1 MNAREPAATLGPSS
15 RATLGPLRALDV
27 ARRSLVRVL
36 GKGARPLI
44 VARERRVALFGVL
57 GLLVAFVGALAF
69 PSWTIGIGT
78 VVLGVPHVLSDVR
91 YLVVRRD
98 YTRRLSLYAAVVL
111 SIVGA
116 ALGFGL
122 RGALVGA
129 LVATA
134 FSGASLARR
143 ALVGSGVGLLLAVA
157 WHFGTTADLVY
168 AQAHNL
174 VAIVFFAIFV
184 QARARDTRGSDARGT
199 SGKRA
204 YLPLVVFAAL
214 AGFLL
219 TPYGL
224 EALVWAGGLLPSRA
238 PAELDVGT
246 LAGQIAPL
254 ADPSWAVRGV
264 VFFAFAQAA
273 HYVVWLRL
281 VPELD
286 RPSPRPRS
294 FTQSARALVRDL
306 TPWGCAFFATGLVV
320 FVVWGLVSLAHA
332 RIAYL
337 QSAFFHGYLEL
348 AVLAVWA
355 CEGIGKRPALVGAT
369 EPADTKAFAPTS

>member
-1 MNAREPAATLGPSS
+1 MNVRASGGSLGPAA
-15 RATLGPLRALDV
+15 RASLAPLRALDF
-27 ARRSLVRVL
+27 ARRSLVRAI

-44 VARERRVALFGVL
+44 VTRESRVALFGVM
-57 GLLVAFVGALAF
+57 GLVFAFVGALTF
-69 PSWTIGIGT
+69 PSWTVGLGT

-111 SIVGA
+111 SIAGA

-134 FSGASLARR
+134 FSRATLARR
-143 ALVGSGVGLLLAVA
+143 ALVASAIAVLLATA
-157 WHFGTTADLVY
+157 WRVGPVVDLVY

-174 VAIVFFAIFV
+174 VAILFFGLFV
-184 QARARDTRGSDARGT
+184 HARERDRRSSEALGS

-204 YLPLVVFAAL
+204 YVPLVLFAVL
-214 AGFLL
+214 AAFLL

-238 PAELDVGT
+238 PIDLDVGT

-306 TPWGCAFFATGLVV
+306 TPWGCAFFGSGFVV
-320 FVVWGLVSLAHA
+320 FVVWGVFSLAHA

-355 CEGIGKRPALVGAT
+355 CEGIGPKPLPERACEPEGTNAPAH
-369 EPADTKAFAPTS
+369 TS

>member
-1 MNAREPAATLGPSS
+1 M
-15 RATLGPLRALDV
+15 
-27 ARRSLVRVL
+27 

-44 VARERRVALFGVL
+44 VARDGRVALFGVV
-57 GLLVAFVGALAF
+57 GLLFAFVGALAF

-98 YTRRLSLYAAVVL
+98 YTRRLSLYAAVAISV
-111 SIVGA
+111 VGA
-116 ALGFGL
+116 ALGLGL

-129 LVATA
+129 LLATA
-134 FSGASLARR
+134 CSRASPLRR
-143 ALVGSGVGLLLAVA
+143 ALVGSGITLLLAVA
-157 WHFGTTADLVY
+157 WHFGAVADLVY

-174 VAIVFFAIFV
+174 VAVLFFGLFV
-184 QARARDTRGSDARGT
+184 HTRTRDVGGPEALRP
-199 SGKRA
+199 SGKKA
-204 YLPLVVFAAL
+204 YLPLVVFAVL

-224 EALVWAGGLLPSRA
+224 DALVWAGGLLPSRA

-286 RPSPRPRS
+286 RPSSRPRS
-294 FTQSARALVRDL
+294 FTQSARALVREL
-306 TPWGCAFFATGLVV
+306 TPWGCAFFGSGFVV
-320 FVVWGLVSLAHA
+320 FVVWGIVSLARA

-355 CEGIGKRPALVGAT
+355 VEGLGTKVVRGATAHETGKELVG
-369 EPADTKAFAPTS
+369 TS